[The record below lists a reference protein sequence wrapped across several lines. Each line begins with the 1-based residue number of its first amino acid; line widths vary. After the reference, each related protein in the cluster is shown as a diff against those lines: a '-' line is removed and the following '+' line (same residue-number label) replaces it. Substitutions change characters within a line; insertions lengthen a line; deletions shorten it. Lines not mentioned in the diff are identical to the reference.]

1 MTARP
6 ASDGGAAAAFGTK
19 PAGGQSPVAARIAA
33 YLATG
38 RPQRADVQRAADILV
53 LIQEPDAAMAAA
65 GDAKIWRQMID
76 AALVARW
83 DADGAVDGAID
94 TEPDADEN

>member
-1 MTARP
+1 MSARP
-6 ASDGGAAAAFGTK
+6 PSDSARAAFGTE
-19 PAGGQSPVAARIAA
+19 PAKGETPVAERIAA
-33 YLATG
+33 YLAKG

-65 GDAKIWRQMID
+65 GDAAIWRRMID

-83 DADGAVDGAID
+83 GAEGAMSG
-94 TEPDADEN
+94 TLETGPGTDEH